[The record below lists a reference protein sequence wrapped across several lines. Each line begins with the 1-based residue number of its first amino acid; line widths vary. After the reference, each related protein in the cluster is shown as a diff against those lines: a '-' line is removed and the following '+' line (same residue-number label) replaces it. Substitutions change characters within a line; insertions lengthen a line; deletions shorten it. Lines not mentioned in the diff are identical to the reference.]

1 MQYNNNFT
9 IIIFHKGSDPR
20 RILNLKSLL
29 FYLQSIAKFKIIVI
43 EQDKIELDKNEIKK
57 FNVEY
62 IFDYCDGEY
71 CKSKAYNIAANK
83 VNTDFICFH
92 DSDIII
98 QKHIYTFCINFF
110 KEFDVIKPYN
120 RIVEMNDI
128 ESDKFIL
135 DNEYFLSTPLKTRE
149 SNISGGIMFIN
160 RKAFWKIGGWDE
172 EITGWGGED
181 DIFDNKI
188 SKCLKLKLFSSIS
201 LHLLHE
207 KIYLKQGYHKNNHI
221 VEKFIKLSKE
231 QILKNAKLKGKK
243 YESSTRNNF

>member
-1 MQYNNNFT
+1 
-9 IIIFHKGSDPR
+9 
-20 RILNLKSLL
+20 
-29 FYLQSIAKFKIIVI
+29 
-43 EQDKIELDKNEIKK
+43 
-57 FNVEY
+57 
-62 IFDYCDGEY
+62 
-71 CKSKAYNIAANK
+71 
-83 VNTDFICFH
+83 
-92 DSDIII
+92 
-98 QKHIYTFCINFF
+98 
-110 KEFDVIKPYN
+110 
-120 RIVEMNDI
+120 MNDI